1 MSEASKISECSG
13 ALCFKTAHLHL
24 KGKSTMSITDI
35 AFTGI
40 PVSDMTTAKAFY
52 GQLLGGKPTVES
64 PDGRLVEYRIGNG
77 ILTIGN
83 LGDAFQPATQGTF
96 VALEADEFE
105 SEMSRL
111 SKLGV
116 KVLVPRVELPTSI
129 FSIIADPDGNKIM
142 VHKAKS

>member
-1 MSEASKISECSG
+1 
-13 ALCFKTAHLHL
+13 
-24 KGKSTMSITDI
+24 MSITDI

-52 GQLLGGKPTVES
+52 GQLLGGKPMFES
-64 PDGRLVEYRIGNG
+64 PDGRLVEYRIGSG

-83 LGDAFQPATQGTF
+83 LGDAFQPAPQGTF

-105 SEMSRL
+105 SEMARL
-111 SKLGV
+111 SKIGV

>member
-1 MSEASKISECSG
+1 
-13 ALCFKTAHLHL
+13 
-24 KGKSTMSITDI
+24 MSITD
-35 AFTGI
+35 I

-52 GQLLGGKPTVES
+52 GQLLGGKPMFES

-105 SEMSRL
+105 SEMARL
-111 SKLGV
+111 SKIGV